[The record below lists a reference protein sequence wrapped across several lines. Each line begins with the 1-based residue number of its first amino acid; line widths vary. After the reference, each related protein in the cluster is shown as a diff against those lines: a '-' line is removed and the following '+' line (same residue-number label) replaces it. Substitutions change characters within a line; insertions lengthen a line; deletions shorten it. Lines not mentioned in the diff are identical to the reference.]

1 MKFGLIVSK
10 QHPPGV
16 SMVERFREHIEQ
28 VRTARD
34 AGFDLIVMG
43 QHYLSTPFQEIQTLP
58 SLARL
63 AAEAGTM
70 RVGATVL
77 LLPLHNPV
85 DIAEQ
90 VATLDVI
97 CEGRFIFG
105 VGLGYRGEEYEA
117 FGVRP
122 QDRVARFVECLR
134 VIKQLW
140 AEEEVTHQGRFFR
153 LTKARMVLK
162 PVQKPHPPIWFAA
175 NNDGAV
181 QRSARMADAW
191 VINPH
196 AKLSV
201 LERQMTLYRQTLQEA
216 AKPFPAEVP
225 MIKEL
230 YVAPDRQTA
239 LRECRPFLEA
249 KYQAYASWGQDK
261 ALPQED
267 SFDLAFD
274 DLVQDRFIIGG
285 PDDCVREL
293 QRYIDALGVN
303 CFIFRIQWPGMEQ
316 AKVLRTIKL
325 LAEHVMPELQAAQA
339 HR

>member
-16 SMVERFREHIEQ
+16 SMVERFRGHIEQ
-28 VRTARD
+28 VRAARD

-43 QHYLSTPFQEIQTLP
+43 QHYLSTPFQELQTLP
-58 SLARL
+58 ALARL

-77 LLPLHNPV
+77 LLPLLNPV
-85 DIAEQ
+85 DVAEQ
-90 VATLDVI
+90 VATMDVI

-105 VGLGYRGEEYEA
+105 VGLGYREAEYEA
-117 FGVRP
+117 FNVRREE
-122 QDRVARFVECLR
+122 RVARFVEGLQ
-134 VIKQLW
+134 VIKRLW
-140 AEEEVTHQGRFFR
+140 SEEEVTHHGRFFH
-153 LTKARMVLK
+153 LSKARMALK
-162 PVQKPHPPIWFAA
+162 PVQTPYPPLWFAA
-175 NNDGAV
+175 NNDVAV
-181 QRSARMADAW
+181 ERSARMADAW

-201 LERQMTLYRQTLQEA
+201 LERQMALYRKTLQQA
-216 AKPFPAEVP
+216 GKPFPAELP

-230 YVAPDRQTA
+230 YVAPDRRTA
-239 LRECRPFLEA
+239 IRECRSFLEA
-249 KYQAYASWGQDK
+249 KYQAYAAWGQDK
-261 ALPQED
+261 ALPQGD

-274 DLVQDRFIIGG
+274 ELVQDRFIIGA

-293 QRYIDALGVN
+293 RRYTEALGVN

-316 AKVLRTIKL
+316 SNVLRTIKL
-325 LAEHVMPELQAAQA
+325 LAKRVMPELQKSDEC
-339 HR
+339 

>member
-1 MKFGLIVSK
+1 MKFGLIISK

-16 SMVERFREHIEQ
+16 PMVERFREHIDQ
-28 VRTARD
+28 VRAARD

-70 RVGATVL
+70 RLGATVL
-77 LLPLHNPV
+77 LLPLLNPV
-85 DIAEQ
+85 DVAEQ
-90 VATLDVI
+90 VATMDVI

-105 VGLGYRGEEYEA
+105 VGLGYRDQEYEA
-117 FGVRP
+117 FGVRREE
-122 QDRVARFVECLR
+122 RVARFVEGLQ
-134 VIKQLW
+134 VIKRLW
-140 AEEEVTHQGRFFR
+140 SEDEVTHHGRFFH
-153 LTKARMVLK
+153 LTKARLVLK

-181 QRSARMADAW
+181 ERSGRMADAW

-196 AKLSV
+196 AKLNV
-201 LERQMTLYRQTLQEA
+201 LEHQLELYRKTLQQA
-216 AKPFPAEVP
+216 GRPFPAELP

-230 YVAPDRQTA
+230 YVAPDRKTA
-239 LRECRPFLEA
+239 IQECRPFLEA
-249 KYQAYASWGQDK
+249 KYQAYAAWGQDK

-267 SFDLAFD
+267 SFDLTFEE
-274 DLVQDRFIIGG
+274 LVRDRFIIGDS
-285 PDDCVREL
+285 DDCVREL
-293 QRYIDALGVN
+293 RRYIDALGVN

-316 AKVLRTIKL
+316 ATVLRTIKL
-325 LAEHVMPELQAAQA
+325 LAERVMPKLA
-339 HR
+339 

>member
-16 SMVERFREHIEQ
+16 AMVERFREHVEQ
-28 VRTARD
+28 VRAARD

-43 QHYLSTPFQEIQTLP
+43 QHYLSSPFQELQTLP

-63 AAEAGTM
+63 AAEAGSM

-105 VGLGYRGEEYEA
+105 VGLGYRDEEYEA

-122 QDRVARFVECLR
+122 QQRVARFVESLE
-134 VIKQLW
+134 VIKRLW
-140 AEEEVTHQGRFFR
+140 TEEEVTYHGRFFH

-162 PVQKPHPPIWFAA
+162 PVQKPYPPIWFAA

-181 QRSARMADAW
+181 ERSARMGDAW

-201 LERQMTLYRQTLQEA
+201 LARQMALYRKALHEEG
-216 AKPFPAEVP
+216 KPFPAELP

-230 YVAPDRQTA
+230 YVAPDRQAA
-239 LRECRPFLEA
+239 LRECHPFLEA

-267 SFDLAFD
+267 SFDLAFEK
-274 DLVQDRFIIGG
+274 LVQDRFIIGD

-303 CFIFRIQWPGMEQ
+303 CFLFRIQWPGMEQ
-316 AKVLRTIKL
+316 AKVLRTIGL
-325 LAEHVMPELQAAQA
+325 LAEHVMPALE
-339 HR
+339 R